1 MFGLAKKFFVPR
13 ANPIGVDFGSDG
25 LRLAQVRYEGGD
37 YRLIAAASADV
48 PAHVRHDPAARLAF
62 FVQTTRDLLAQGN
75 FAGRQAVLS
84 LPASMMF
91 IQHLRMAKMDEQSTI
106 KALPWEAQGKL
117 PIDPS
122 AALMRH
128 IVAGEVY
135 ADQEPKQEIILMAAS
150 REAVNQLLGAA
161 GRARLDVVGMNVE
174 AKAVVDCFGH
184 IYRRKTDQEVTNC
197 FVDIGCTAT
206 RVFIARGEQI
216 LLARSIPVGGD
227 HLTRAVAEG
236 MGLRFEEAKML
247 RIKLAAA
254 QSAGSEAMKKTGI
267 RQVQS
272 EENSFALLSA
282 GLRAGEA
289 GESRRRMNR
298 GEEGSDELGER
309 FGAVAL
315 AEEEPADEMEEQDS
329 GDIIAQGPAMEG
341 MCAGLED
348 KLVEELDL
356 CRRYYEATFVS
367 QRVDRL
373 TFVGGEARQRGMCQR
388 IARGLGLAAQVG
400 DPLIRLGR
408 TSEVGIESGIDRRQ
422 PQPAWAVAIGLSLG
436 PAGAPSEVRV

>member
-1 MFGLAKKFFVPR
+1 MFGLAKKFFVPK
-13 ANPIGVDFGSDG
+13 ANPIGVDFGSDA
-25 LRLAQVRYEGGD
+25 LRLAQVRYEEGD

-48 PAHVRHDPAARLAF
+48 PSHVRNDPSAKLAF

-75 FAGRQAVLS
+75 FVGRQAVLS

-91 IQHLRMAKMDEQSTI
+91 IQHLRMAKMDEQSTL

-122 AALMRH
+122 LALMRH

-135 ADQEPKQEIILMAAS
+135 ADSEPKQEIIFMAAS

-161 GRARLDVVGMNVE
+161 GRAKLDVVGMNIE

-206 RVFIARGEQI
+206 RVFVARGEQI

-236 MGLRFEEAKML
+236 MGMKFEEARML
-247 RIKLAAA
+247 RIKLAAVQA
-254 QSAGSEAMKKTGI
+254 SHVEAPVKVAV
-267 RQVQS
+267 REEAS

-282 GLRAGEA
+282 GLRAGE
-289 GESRRRMNR
+289 GQQRRVEDGLNDRM
-298 GEEGSDELGER
+298 GG
-309 FGAVAL
+309 VAL
-315 AEEEPADEMEEQDS
+315 ADAEVEDRGMADVM
-329 GDIIAQGPAMEG
+329 GQGPAVERACEPVTG
-341 MCAGLED
+341 

-356 CRRYYEATFVS
+356 CRRYYETTFPS
-367 QRVDRL
+367 GGVDRL
-373 TFVGGEARQRGMCQR
+373 IFVGGEARQRAMCQR
-388 IARGLGLAAQVG
+388 IARELGLAAQVG
-400 DPLIRLGR
+400 DPLVRMGR
-408 TSEVGIESGIDRRQ
+408 TSDVGIESGIDRRQ
-422 PQPAWAVAIGLSLG
+422 AQPSWAVAIGLSLG
-436 PAGAPSEVRV
+436 PVGVRNEVRV

>member
-48 PAHVRHDPAARLAF
+48 PSHVRNDPSARLAF

-75 FAGRQAVLS
+75 FVGRQAVLS

-117 PIDPS
+117 PIDPG

-135 ADQEPKQEIILMAAS
+135 ADSEPKQEIILMAAS

-161 GRARLDVVGMNVE
+161 GRAKLDVVGMNIE

-184 IYRRKTDQEVTNC
+184 IYRRKTDQEVTSC
-197 FVDIGCTAT
+197 FVDIGCSAT
-206 RVFIARGEQI
+206 RVFVARGEQI

-227 HLTRAVAEG
+227 HLTRAVAES
-236 MGLRFEEAKML
+236 MGLRFEDARLL
-247 RIKLAAA
+247 RIKLASAQTGGPEATVKAA
-254 QSAGSEAMKKTGI
+254 VREEA
-267 RQVQS
+267 S

-282 GLRAGEA
+282 GLRAGGGQQRRLEDAA
-289 GESRRRMNR
+289 GDR
-298 GEEGSDELGER
+298 LG
-309 FGAVAL
+309 GVAL
-315 AEEEPADEMEEQDS
+315 AEEEPVDRTMADVL
-329 GDIIAQGPAMEG
+329 GQGPAVEHA
-341 MCAGLED
+341 CAEVTGR
-348 KLVEELDL
+348 LVEELDL
-356 CRRYYEATFVS
+356 CRRYYETTFPS
-367 QRVDRL
+367 QGVDRL
-373 TFVGGEARQRGMCQR
+373 IFVGGEARQRGMCQR
-388 IARGLGLAAQVG
+388 IARELSLAAQVG
-400 DPLIRLGR
+400 DPLVRMGR
-408 TSEVGIESGIDRRQ
+408 TSDVGIESGIDRRQ
-422 PQPAWAVAIGLSLG
+422 AQPAWAVAIGLSLG
-436 PAGAPSEVRV
+436 PVGVRNEVRV

>member
-25 LRLAQVRYEGGD
+25 LRLAQVRYEQGD

-48 PAHVRHDPAARLAF
+48 PSHVRHDPSARLAF

-75 FAGRQAVLS
+75 FVGRQAVLS
-84 LPASMMF
+84 LPAAMMF
-91 IQHLRMAKMDEQSTI
+91 IQHLRMAKMDEQSTL

-122 AALMRH
+122 AALIRH

-135 ADQEPKQEIILMAAS
+135 TDQEPKQEIILMAAS
-150 REAVNQLLGAA
+150 REAVNQLLGGAS
-161 GRARLDVVGMNVE
+161 RAKLDVVGMNVE

-197 FVDIGCTAT
+197 FVDIGCVAT
-206 RVFIARGEQI
+206 RVFVARGEQI

-227 HLTRAVAEG
+227 HLTRAVSEA

-254 QSAGSEAMKKTGI
+254 QAAGVEATVKITTRAEASG
-267 RQVQS
+267 
-272 EENSFALLSA
+272 ENSFALLSA
-282 GLRAGEA
+282 GLRAG
-289 GESRRRMNR
+289 GS
-298 GEEGSDELGER
+298 EEGSRTRRAEDGAEQLNDRMGGLGE
-309 FGAVAL
+309 
-315 AEEEPADEMEEQDS
+315 AEAPMEETIEQGMADVL
-329 GDIIAQGPAMEG
+329 AQGAIVEEACLG
-341 MCAGLED
+341 LAG

-356 CRRYYEATFVS
+356 CRRYYEATFPS
-367 QRVDRL
+367 QALDRL
-373 TFVGGEARQRGMCQR
+373 IFVGGEARQRALCQR
-388 IARGLGLAAQVG
+388 VARELGLAAQVG
-400 DPLIRLGR
+400 DPLIRMGR

-422 PQPAWAVAIGLSLG
+422 AQPAWAVAIGLSLG
-436 PAGAPSEVRV
+436 PVNVRNEVQV

>member
-1 MFGLAKKFFVPR
+1 MFGLAKKFFVPK

-48 PAHVRHDPAARLAF
+48 PSHVRHDPAARLAF

-91 IQHLRMAKMDEQSTI
+91 IQHLRMAKMDEESTL

-117 PIDPS
+117 PIDPA

-161 GRARLDVVGMNVE
+161 GRAKLDVVGMNIE
-174 AKAVVDCFGH
+174 ARAVVDCFGH
-184 IYRRKTDQEVTNC
+184 TYRRKTDQEVTNC
-197 FVDIGCTAT
+197 FVDIGCAAT
-206 RVFIARGEQI
+206 RVFVARGEQI
-216 LLARSIPVGGD
+216 LLARAIPVGGD
-227 HLTRAVAEG
+227 HLTRAVAES

-247 RIKLAAA
+247 RIKLATA
-254 QSAGSEAMKKTGI
+254 QTSGVETPDKPATRVES
-267 RQVQS
+267 S

-282 GLRAGEA
+282 GMRAGEA
-289 GESRRRMNR
+289 GEGRMRWAEDGADRQGNR
-298 GEEGSDELGER
+298 AG
-309 FGAVAL
+309 
-315 AEEEPADEMEEQDS
+315 
-329 GDIIAQGPAMEG
+329 GPASAEVEPMEDPMDRAMADVLG
-341 MCAGLED
+341 QAPAVEAACAELTG

-367 QRVDRL
+367 QAVDRL
-373 TFVGGEARQRGMCQR
+373 IFVGGEARQRGMCQR
-388 IARGLGLAAQVG
+388 IARELGLAAQVG
-400 DPLIRLGR
+400 DPMIRMGR

-422 PQPAWAVAIGLSLG
+422 AQPAWAVAIGLSLG
-436 PAGAPSEVRV
+436 PVGARNEVQV